1 MLGQSVSIERTQFQA
16 NIGIGSTTIEFGA
29 DLNTLKTAPGDT
41 IRSLNGTYSGTIVS
55 YATTG
60 GVAQIIMD
68 TAATVAFANT
78 AFQVM
83 SGIDS
88 GIYLREGNSVV
99 DWYSQ
104 QTLGLTNQNI
114 FWSQIAT
121 RPSTSEFAKERSGSN
136 DEVHVVIVDD
146 TGRVTGTSG
155 NIVEKWTG
163 LSKATDAKVSPSTN
177 IYYKDYIAQFSNYA
191 FVGVAQTGVGLKN
204 TAL

>member
-1 MLGQSVSIERTQFQA
+1 
-16 NIGIGSTTIEFGA
+16 
-29 DLNTLKTAPGDT
+29 
-41 IRSLNGTYSGTIVS
+41 
-55 YATTG
+55 
-60 GVAQIIMD
+60 
-68 TAATVAFANT
+68 
-78 AFQVM
+78 M

-146 TGRVTGTSG
+146 TGKVTGTSG

-204 TAL
+204 TMLSGYTMDGSGVWGQESTGS

>member
-1 MLGQSVSIERTQFQA
+1 MSGQSVSIERTQFQA

-146 TGRVTGTSG
+146 TGRVT
-155 NIVEKWTG
+155 
-163 LSKATDAKVSPSTN
+163 AH
-177 IYYKDYIAQFSNYA
+177 
-191 FVGVAQTGVGLKN
+191 LKHCREMDWII
-204 TAL
+204 